1 MMCVTLLADDVP
13 STVRVPGPHTAPT
26 VSLLSAPLHRD
37 RLDLV
42 VTEDDQAR
50 QLALHPADQDVV
62 DGHVEREQL
71 ELLYQ
76 LSPGPLL
83 VCEGDQLEY
92 PATAGAGKQHVDRL
106 AVSQGH

>member
-1 MMCVTLLADDVP
+1 MCVTLLAVDVP
-13 STVRVPGPHTAPT
+13 GTVRVPDPDTAPT
-26 VSLLSAPLHRD
+26 VCLFSTPLHRD

-50 QLALHPADQDVV
+50 QLALHLADQNVA
-62 DGHVEREQL
+62 DGHVEREHL

-76 LSPGPLL
+76 LSPRPLL

-92 PATAGAGKQHVDRL
+92 PATAGAGKQDVDRL
-106 AVSQGH
+106 AVSQGY